1 MGRKAGRSNR
11 GFEAADHQWLAAVA
25 RIPSMMRKE
34 HRMVVQTESVG
45 RWGQS
50 SSGLLTTCHW
60 CVSRT
65 VGLCN
70 PKHKE

>member
-1 MGRKAGRSNR
+1 MGRKAGRSDR

-25 RIPSMMRKE
+25 CILSMNRKE
-34 HRMVVQTESVG
+34 HGMVVQTESVG
-45 RWGQS
+45 RWGRS

-60 CVSRT
+60 FVSRT

-70 PKHKE
+70 PKRK